1 MLTTTQAIVLSVV
14 RQNDRSSILH
24 AYTRACGRASFILYG
39 HRAKPEPLSIVELSY
54 DYLPTRDIQTIK
66 SIALSNTPALR
77 EVEECPEW
85 SFRRDMVPLGG
96 EGSPSR
102 QCVSIFVAEILLS
115 VFRHPLEDEYMFRF
129 LCATVEDIRTC
140 ADPQNAHL
148 RFLLGLSENLGYGE
162 PDISTPASRQER
174 QSALRELLA
183 HFVTHCEGFV
193 MPRSLDILTEIF
205 D

>member
-66 SIALSNTPALR
+66 TLGVSANCSAPQSSTVDSVSRTCVAL
-77 EVEECPEW
+77 
-85 SFRRDMVPLGG
+85 F
-96 EGSPSR
+96 
-102 QCVSIFVAEILLS
+102 VSEILLS

>member
-54 DYLPTRDIQTIK
+54 DHVPTRDIQTIK

-77 EVEECPEW
+77 GKG
-85 SFRRDMVPLGG
+85 VPLGG